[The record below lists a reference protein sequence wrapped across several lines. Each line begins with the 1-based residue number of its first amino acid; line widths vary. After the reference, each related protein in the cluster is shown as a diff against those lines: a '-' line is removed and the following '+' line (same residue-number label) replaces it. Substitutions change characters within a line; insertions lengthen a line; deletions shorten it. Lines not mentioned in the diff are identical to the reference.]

1 MTPEMGRM
9 KVLVADADA
18 ATRRQLCAILGEW
31 GHDVRAVT
39 DGTEA
44 WKILGAGERPSIA
57 ILDRM
62 LAGLDGIEVCR
73 RVRQQADWPYI
84 YIVMTT
90 LGADRNDLLA
100 GLDAG
105 ADDWLVK
112 PVDAVELEARLR
124 VARRVM
130 NLQQRLRLEAALD
143 PLTGI
148 WSRRGIEET
157 LGRECARSLR
167 EGRPLA
173 ALMIDLDRFQAVN
186 DAHGRGVGDEVLREL
201 VRRMQAG
208 LRGSDALGRY
218 GGAEFLVVL
227 SGANAILCGEIAERL
242 RFRIAQQPLAT
253 RIGEVTVTASIGAAA
268 THTPSGSFAEQLI
281 QRAREALYEA
291 KRAGRNRVKI
301 AADDLV

>member
-1 MTPEMGRM
+1 MTPETERM
-9 KVLVADADA
+9 KVLVADDDA
-18 ATRRQLCAILGEW
+18 ATRLQLCAMLGAW
-31 GHDVRAVT
+31 GHDVQAVT

-73 RVRQQADWPYI
+73 RVRQQGDWPCI
-84 YIVMTT
+84 YIVMTS
-90 LGADRNDLLA
+90 LRADRNDVFA

-105 ADDWLVK
+105 ADDWLAK

-130 NLQQRLRLEAALD
+130 HLQQRLRVEAALD

-148 WSRRGIEET
+148 WSRRGIEEV
-157 LGRECARSLR
+157 LGREFARSLR

-186 DAHGRGVGDEVLREL
+186 DAHGRVVGDEMLREL

-208 LRGSDALGRY
+208 LRGTDAIGRY
-218 GGAEFLVVL
+218 GGEEFLVVL

-242 RFRIAQQPLAT
+242 RLRIARQPLAT
-253 RIGEVTVTASIGAAA
+253 RIGEVAVTASIGAAA
-268 THTPSGSFAEQLI
+268 THIPSGTLAERLI
-281 QRAREALYEA
+281 QRAGDALLEA
-291 KRAGRNRVKI
+291 KRAGRNRVTI
-301 AADDLV
+301 AADDSV